1 MSSIIEQANLALRFT
16 LELGIVAAAACWAWR
31 TIHPAWLGLTAAL
44 AIAAAIAALWA
55 SVVHGATVPPAVQLM
70 TQVALFGLAVAALA
84 HLGHRK
90 LAGAFGSVA
99 LLNAALML
107 ALTP

>member
-1 MSSIIEQANLALRFT
+1 
-16 LELGIVAAAACWAWR
+16 
-31 TIHPAWLGLTAAL
+31 
-44 AIAAAIAALWA
+44 
-55 SVVHGATVPPAVQLM
+55 
-70 TQVALFGLAVAALA
+70 VALFGLAVAALA